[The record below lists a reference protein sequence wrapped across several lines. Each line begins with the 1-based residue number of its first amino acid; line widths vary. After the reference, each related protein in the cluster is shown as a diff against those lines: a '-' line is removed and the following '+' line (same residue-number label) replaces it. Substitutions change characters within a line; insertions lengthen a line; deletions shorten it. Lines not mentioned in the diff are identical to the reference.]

1 MTKLEDK
8 GYRCWMDIGQMR
20 GGDRMNTEIDAGIRA
35 SKVSSYK
42 ALNKNLRFSLQG
54 HRLWT
59 LWGHWHLV

>member
-1 MTKLEDK
+1 
-8 GYRCWMDIGQMR
+8 MDIGQMR